1 MSQAGRRSD
10 IESTAPFFDIP
21 RRKRIV
27 PRVALISGFLALLGL
42 MAILAIDAVQS
53 SATLKSATS
62 KSGKTI

>member
-10 IESTAPFFDIP
+10 IESTAPFPDTP

-42 MAILAIDAVQS
+42 MAILAIDAIQS
-53 SATLKSATS
+53 LRDLEASNFQVR
-62 KSGKTI
+62 